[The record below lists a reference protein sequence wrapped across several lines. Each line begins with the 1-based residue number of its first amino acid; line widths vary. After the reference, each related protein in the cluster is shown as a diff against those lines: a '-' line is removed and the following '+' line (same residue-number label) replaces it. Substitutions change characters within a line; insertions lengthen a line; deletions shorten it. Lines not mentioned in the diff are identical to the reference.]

1 MSDAGHEN
9 EDLLTITM
17 HCKGLKYLNLSK
29 CNKLTDKQRKI
40 FRVREDWDIISSL
53 DALGIKKEDISYVI
67 LTHLDFDHAGGITM
81 QEEDRLSLTFPKA
94 KHIIQRQL
102 LLIKKNQKHCLRK
115 PYIDAQRPQSAMKNA
130 SRNG

>member
-1 MSDAGHEN
+1 MFGVVPKKLWEKKFPSDEEN
-9 EDLLTITM
+9 FVQLVARPILVKTPKEMIVIETGI
-17 HCKGLKYLNLSK
+17 G
-29 CNKLTDKQRKI
+29 NKLTDKQRKI

-94 KHIIQRQL
+94 KYIIQRL
-102 LLIKKNQKHCLRK
+102 SVLRF
-115 PYIDAQRPQSAMKNA
+115 
-130 SRNG
+130 